1 MPEGEPP
8 MQVQLHVNRQQKG
21 REKQAAESFKKAWEL
36 APESFAGQIGQRI
49 YNAWYDKKE

>member
-1 MPEGEPP
+1 LPEGEPP